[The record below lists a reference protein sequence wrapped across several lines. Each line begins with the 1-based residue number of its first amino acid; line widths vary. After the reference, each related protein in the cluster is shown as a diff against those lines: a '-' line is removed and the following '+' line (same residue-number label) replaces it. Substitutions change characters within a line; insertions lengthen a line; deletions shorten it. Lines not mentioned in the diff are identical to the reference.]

1 MRVKNFAKFQHFKDR
16 CPPWVKLYR
25 DLLNDIE
32 WFELDPKAAKVLVSL
47 WLIASE
53 DESREG
59 NLPELKQLAFRL
71 RISETE
77 LKSIVIKLSH
87 WLEQDDINLISE
99 EHQDDAPEK
108 RQRREETESASPV
121 GFAEFWSAYP
131 KKVGKGAAEK
141 AWKKAKANLDSVL
154 AAIKVQASSDQWRK
168 ENGQYI
174 PNPATWINERRWE
187 DGVAG
192 DDSVAGDPN
201 ELITLPNGRQMTRK
215 AIEWERRMMA

>member
-59 NLPELKQLAFRL
+59 NLPEIKQLAFRL

-87 WLEQDDINLISE
+87 WLEQDDISLISE
-99 EHQDDAPEK
+99 KYQDDAPEK

-131 KKVGKGAAEK
+131 KKTAKGDAEK
-141 AWKKAKANLDSVL
+141 AWKKHKPDL
-154 AAIKVQASSDQWRK
+154 AACLAALAVAKQSSDWIK
-168 ENGQYI
+168 DGGQFI
-174 PNPATWINERRWE
+174 PHPATWINGKRWE

-192 DDSVAGDPN
+192 AHPSTNPLFAGA
-201 ELITLPNGRQMTRK
+201 L
-215 AIEWERRMMA
+215 

>member
-87 WLEQDDINLISE
+87 WLEQDDISLISE
-99 EHQDDAPEK
+99 KHQDDAPEK

-131 KKVGKGAAEK
+131 KKTAKGDAEK
-141 AWKKAKANLDSVL
+141 AWKKHKPDL
-154 AAIKVQASSDQWRK
+154 AACLAALAVAKQSSDWIK
-168 ENGQYI
+168 DGGQFI
-174 PNPATWINERRWE
+174 PHPATWINGKRWE

-192 DDSVAGDPN
+192 SHPSTNPLFAGA
-201 ELITLPNGRQMTRK
+201 L
-215 AIEWERRMMA
+215 